1 MMIVIILL
9 DKFLY
14 SYDLNFFVTL
24 ENGKIKLVVATERNV
39 QEILIPVLMS
49 EITLRAR
56 CDLLVV
62 PLGCMRVVT
71 GFHFILYP
79 CFRFFK

>member
-14 SYDLNFFVTL
+14 SYDLNFFVTF
-24 ENGKIKLVVATERNV
+24 ENGKTKVEVATERNV
-39 QEILIPVLMS
+39 QKILIPALML

-56 CDLLVV
+56 CDLFVV
-62 PLGCMRVVT
+62 LLGCMRVVT
-71 GFHFILYP
+71 GLHFILYP
-79 CFRFFK
+79 CFRFLN